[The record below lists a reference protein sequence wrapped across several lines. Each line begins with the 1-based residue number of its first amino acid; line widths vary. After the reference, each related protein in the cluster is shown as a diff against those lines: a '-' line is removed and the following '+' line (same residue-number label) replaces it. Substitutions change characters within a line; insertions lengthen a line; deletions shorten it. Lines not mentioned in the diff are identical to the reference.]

1 MEENVQ
7 VDVEK
12 EEKKVIINEKVDGML
27 KEIEGLL
34 ERALPVKSGAEFV
47 NEVIYA
53 PLKEETKEEVIG
65 EILEEMKEKWHKD

>member
-7 VDVEK
+7 ADAEK
-12 EEKKVIINEKVDGML
+12 EEKKVIINERIDGML
-27 KEIEGLL
+27 KEMESLL
-34 ERALPVKSGAEFV
+34 GRALPVKNGAEFV

-53 PLKEETKEEVIG
+53 PLKEETKEKVIG